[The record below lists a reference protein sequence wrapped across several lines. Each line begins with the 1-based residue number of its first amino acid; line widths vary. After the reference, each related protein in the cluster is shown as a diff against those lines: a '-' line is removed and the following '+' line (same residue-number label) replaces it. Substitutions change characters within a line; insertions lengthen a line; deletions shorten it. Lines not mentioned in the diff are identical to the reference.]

1 MSTAVGKQAE
11 AAVAEYLESRGHKI
25 IAQNWRTRWCE
36 IDIISECGKAVYF
49 TEVKYRGNNRHGSGL
64 DYITPR
70 KLQQMHL
77 AAEFWL
83 SRKTKIGVDY
93 HLSAAEV
100 GGPDFEVTAW
110 LADC

>member
-11 AAVAEYLESRGHKI
+11 AAVVEYLKSHGHKI
-25 IAQNWRTRWCE
+25 LEQNWRTRWCE
-36 IDIISECGKAVYF
+36 IDIVSECGRSVYF
-49 TEVKYRGNNRHGSGL
+49 TEVKYRNNNRHGSGL

-77 AAEFWL
+77 AAEVWL
-83 SRKTKIGVDY
+83 SHKTKLGLDY

-100 GGPDFEVTAW
+100 SGPDFEVTIW
-110 LADC
+110 LPDC